1 MGFPTGSAHLP
12 SFLAVQVILIESIG
26 ALFVLSGFFTR
37 KAAFGITLLFRGIS
51 FSNHWQ
57 NGFFMNWAG
66 NQKGEG
72 IEYFLLLFG
81 LSIILLLT
89 GVGTAN
95 VDFAIWKLFDKNR
108 YFEVCSIL
116 I

>member
-1 MGFPTGSAHLP
+1 
-12 SFLAVQVILIESIG
+12 
-26 ALFVLSGFFTR
+26 
-37 KAAFGITLLFRGIS
+37 
-51 FSNHWQ
+51 
-57 NGFFMNWAG
+57 MNWAG

-89 GVGTAN
+89 GGGTAN